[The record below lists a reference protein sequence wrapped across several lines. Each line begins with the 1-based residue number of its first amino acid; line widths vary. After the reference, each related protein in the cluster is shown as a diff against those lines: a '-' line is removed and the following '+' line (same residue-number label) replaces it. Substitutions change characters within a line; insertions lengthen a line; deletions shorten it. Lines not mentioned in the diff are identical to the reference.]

1 MPQKMGM
8 KKPPGICGT
17 GGFGSGSGIA

>member
-8 KKPPGICGT
+8 KKPPGIYGT
-17 GGFGSGSGIA
+17 GGFSSGSGIA